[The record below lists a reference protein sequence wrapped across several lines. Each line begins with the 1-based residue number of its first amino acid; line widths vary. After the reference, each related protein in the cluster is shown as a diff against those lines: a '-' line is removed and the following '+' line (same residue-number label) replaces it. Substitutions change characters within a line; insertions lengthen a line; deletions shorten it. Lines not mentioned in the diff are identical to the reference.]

1 MSYSHSSAV
10 SAYRAAAGQAHPMV
24 AVVRLFDEVLRRIRL
39 AIRDTEDKKIEDA
52 YIHISRA
59 SLILRGL
66 AGNLRFE
73 QDADLAKTLQDAYIQ
88 NMIALHTAFGKP
100 DMAERYAAIMAGLT
114 ELRNSWAEIAGFAPV
129 QPPAA
134 PAVEPMPMAKVAA
147 R

>member
-1 MSYSHSSAV
+1 
-10 SAYRAAAGQAHPMV
+10 MV

-39 AIRDTEDKKIEDA
+39 AIRDTQDKKIEDA

-73 QDADLAKTLQDAYIQ
+73 QDADLAKTLQNAYIQ
-88 NMIALHTAFGKP
+88 NMIALHTSFGKP
-100 DMAERYAAIMAGLT
+100 DASQRYTSIMEGLT
-114 ELRNSWAEIAGFAPV
+114 ELRNSWASLAGLAPV
-129 QPPAA
+129 APPAA
-134 PAVEPMPMAKVAA
+134 PTQQEAAPPRKVAA